1 MDRPLVKIT
10 KLKVVINTAKD
21 DYVNCEEIEFY
32 EMKSGLSEQEKQ
44 LLSVFTDLTCSEVR
58 PEATMQQIQALP
70 GYFINIAMQLKN
82 GTYGKRNSEFR
93 NTNLIVLLIIGLI
106 NCI

>member
-1 MDRPLVKIT
+1 
-10 KLKVVINTAKD
+10 
-21 DYVNCEEIEFY
+21 
-32 EMKSGLSEQEKQ
+32 MKSGLSEQEKQ

-82 GTYGKRNSEFR
+82 GTYDTWEKKFR
-93 NTNLIVLLIIGLI
+93 IQEYKPYSAPNNWADKLYTLIWIILLVSM
-106 NCI
+106 

>member
-1 MDRPLVKIT
+1 M
-10 KLKVVINTAKD
+10 
-21 DYVNCEEIEFY
+21 NCEEIRIY

-70 GYFINIAMQLKN
+70 AIYQYSYA
-82 GTYGKRNSEFR
+82 TEKRH
-93 NTNLIVLLIIGLI
+93 L
-106 NCI
+106 